1 MSGGVKGVAALVAI
15 VGLAL
20 LARTFGGA
28 RAFWDREPSAEPEAP
43 VLQPVAPDDEQAP
56 EVEERTSVDTH
67 APQAPADVGVVWSE
81 LNEEAIAALEAGN
94 LELAVQLFEEC
105 LAAVPKEVVF
115 ANNLAEALAR
125 LARAQRDSGEFELE
139 VPIATLQRAVDLAPQ
154 REDLARL
161 LERWKKEAQTEEEFW
176 TDETAHF
183 LLSYDGERQELLKT
197 GYLDVTRQLE
207 EVYDEFGLAFN
218 HYPVGHGDPKIR
230 VVLYKRDEFSQ
241 VTGVGHWAG
250 GVYDGVVRVPVGDYS
265 SERQVLERVLRHEL
279 VHAFVRSY
287 GGREVPG
294 WLNEG
299 LAQWLEA
306 QPGTRALEVQSA
318 RGKLTQAT
326 LFSLEE
332 LQGSF
337 AGWSDESRITRAYA
351 QSLAFVD
358 FLVTWYGEHV
368 VFELVRACGE
378 GEAPA
383 KSFAA
388 KTARQLDATLVD
400 FREEL

>member
-1 MSGGVKGVAALVAI
+1 MSGGLKGVLALVAI
-15 VGLAL
+15 ALLAL
-20 LARTFGGA
+20 LARSFGGA
-28 RAFWDREPSAEPEAP
+28 RTFWDRGLSSEPEAS
-43 VLQPVAPDDEQAP
+43 VLRPVAPTDDAP
-56 EVEERTSVDTH
+56 LEVEDRTPAETH
-67 APQAPADVGVVWSE
+67 APQAPADVGGVWSE
-81 LNEEAIAALEAGN
+81 VNEEAIAALEAGD
-94 LELAVQLFEEC
+94 LELAVQLFEQC
-105 LAAVPKEVVF
+105 LEAVPGEAIF
-115 ANNLAEALAR
+115 ASNLAEALAR
-125 LARAQRDSGEFELE
+125 LARAQRDSGEFELD
-139 VPIATLQRAVDLAPQ
+139 VPIATLQRAVDLAPK

-230 VVLYKRDEFSQ
+230 VVLYKRDEFTQ

-265 SERQVLERVLRHEL
+265 SERHVLERVLRHEL

-287 GGREVPG
+287 GGRDVPG

-306 QPGTRALEVQSA
+306 QPGTRALEVQTA
-318 RGKLTQAT
+318 RGKLTAAT
-326 LFSLEE
+326 LFSLAE
-332 LQGSF
+332 LKGSF
-337 AGWSDESRITRAYA
+337 AGWSDEAKITRAYA

-368 VFELVRACGE
+368 LFELVRGCGE
-378 GEAPA
+378 GESPA
-383 KSFAA
+383 QSFAA
-388 KTARQLDATLVD
+388 KTARELDATLVE